1 MRYFYTIMPR
11 FVKLTEI
18 FSYNWKKCI
27 PDEKTK
33 HWLSQPLRDH
43 SVAFPWERAGWR
55 QGSPVFLSLGTID
68 ILDQLVVGAVQS
80 LQKDSSTRA
89 LPARC
94 QQHSQCDNQKTFPTL
109 PTVSWRAGTLRTTD
123 KLERPFYLQGY
134 IKPGIAMKH
143 PVKQAV
149 LICVPSD
156 CKSYPR

>member
-1 MRYFYTIMPR
+1 MPR

-68 ILDQLVVGAVQS
+68 ILDQTVSCGGCPVTAE
-80 LQKDSSTRA
+80 R
-89 LPARC
+89 
-94 QQHSQCDNQKTFPTL
+94 QQHQGPTCSMPAALSVWQPEDFPDIANRL
-109 PTVSWRAGTLRTTD
+109 
-123 KLERPFYLQGY
+123 LEGRN
-134 IKPGIAMKH
+134 IKNNW
-143 PVKQAV
+143 
-149 LICVPSD
+149 
-156 CKSYPR
+156 